1 MPLPSPGIL
10 LDSIIHESSLS
21 FCVLRAILLL
31 KRLFLPEVC
40 VCVEVTTGKMRPN
53 SVQGTINK
61 YYKIPN
67 NNLALAL
74 ILGLFLGIRQVL
86 SFLVFHKQTQLIVIK
101 LLLRP
106 NSFPLYFIWAYLIM
120 AIAVSMVLHLGVMLL
135 ATYASAI

>member
-1 MPLPSPGIL
+1 MNPVF
-10 LDSIIHESSLS
+10 LS
-21 FCVLRAILLL
+21 VCYVQYYCLKDFFCQ
-31 KRLFLPEVC
+31 KC

-120 AIAVSMVLHLGVMLL
+120 SIAVSMVLHLGVMLL